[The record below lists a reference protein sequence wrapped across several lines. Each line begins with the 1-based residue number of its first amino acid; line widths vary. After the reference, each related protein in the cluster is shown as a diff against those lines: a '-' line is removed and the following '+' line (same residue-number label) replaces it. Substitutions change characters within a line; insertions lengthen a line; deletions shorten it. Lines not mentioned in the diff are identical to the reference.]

1 MPNDSAIVPIE
12 LHIKQIMPH
21 DYLARISGTS
31 IETLDL
37 TALHPTEAVV
47 GSFQDF
53 LQRIVEKESTL
64 VAVIKKQKNLID
76 YNSYYI
82 SYLSNQITEDEFY
95 KIAEGFA
102 YSTQQSCDEADIEK
116 KTMSLLG
123 TTGLSFSVSDLSY
136 FWECSEEIIDTI
148 LERLK
153 ANKSV
158 R

>member
-1 MPNDSAIVPIE
+1 MPNDGAIVPIE
-12 LHIKQIMPH
+12 SYIKQIMPF
-21 DYLARISGTS
+21 DYLARISGAS
-31 IETLDL
+31 IEELDL

-47 GSFQDF
+47 GSFHDF
-53 LQRIVEKESTL
+53 LQGIVEKESTL
-64 VAVIKKQKNLID
+64 VEVIKKQKNLID

-102 YSTQQSCDEADIEK
+102 YSTQRACDEADIEK
-116 KTMSLLG
+116 KTMFLLG

-136 FWECSEEIIDTI
+136 LWECSEEIIETV
-148 LERLK
+148 LKRLK